1 MKTIYRIFLATIF
14 CILLPTAA
22 TAVNISGDWKPG
34 IYNFRK
40 NTYTITTDATYNL
53 TGNVR
58 IYGQITIK
66 GNITVTINGNGY
78 SFWNKTETYDTKGIK
93 TALFKVESGATLI
106 IDNVDING
114 NAHLS
119 WDAANHSTYFDANDE
134 KNTGDGCRVLFDG
147 GIWSEGNLKIT
158 NSEIHDFCTYCD
170 YNALQTGTARD
181 AAAVRGAT
189 GYGAITVKGGG
200 YTIIDNCKIYD
211 NRSHY
216 GSAIV
221 IRDQTNPNGDA
232 NALNNLRINISN
244 TEIYYNY
251 STDTQGNPWCGII
264 RTHGSCWGNLTLT
277 NVKIH
282 DNGTAGECAG
292 LYWNGKNMLTLD
304 GCEIYNNYAQMAG
317 GGFRNESTVQFVNN
331 VTKIHDNHSDVL
343 GGGIH
348 FYGYAG
354 GSVLSTAETFTY
366 NLSDKLEVY
375 NNTAPDGAGIAF
387 QFTEKTTLTAGSSF
401 ITNFNGA
408 KVYNNVASN
417 NGGGIYSINTTKPE
431 KNYNIVI
438 KLNYGEISGN
448 QATNGG
454 GICVQHSNIEADDN
468 TVGHTLTVS
477 NNSASANGGGTYLEN
492 GTLTLSSA
500 VIQGNKAPAGAGLFV
515 YNSSDTYSSSTF
527 SGGDFTGNTATTAGG
542 GFGAYGKVN
551 ITLSD
556 VNINHNAAPCG
567 GGIYLGNGA
576 NLTFKGGIIANNTAT
591 AALPSGITTGYG
603 NVALTDLRGVG
614 GGIALT
620 NGSTL
625 NFDVSTDF
633 GIYSNTAATAAD
645 DIYASGQSTK
655 VYIPKM
661 ANIDLTGYTM
671 PVQTLYWVEDY
682 FTNDSGYAHGSKKN
696 TSGTNIVRYRTALA
710 NQSETYYIM
719 TESTDWPSG
728 SFFAADKYL
737 CLALGYTLQYV
748 TIKKHGMNPGDNAIF
763 DITRQ
768 GESTPYLTVVL
779 ACPDTGT
786 DGIATKRVVLT
797 EGTWTIAERD
807 AWTWAY
813 TNTTGPITRAISPTT
828 PTADRTFTFQNTP
841 TPDAP
846 AHSESIQT
854 NDMEN

>member
-1 MKTIYRIFLATIF
+1 MKRIYSAIIIA
-14 CILLPTAA
+14 ILSVIISTSAWA
-22 TAVNISGDWKPG
+22 IDISGTWNPG
-34 IYNFRK
+34 
-40 NTYTITTDATYNL
+40 TITTGATYNL
-53 TGNVR
+53 TGHVG
-58 IYGQITIK
+58 IPGQITIK
-66 GNITVTINGNGY
+66 SGITVTINGHGY
-78 SFWNKTETYDTKGIK
+78 SFWNKIAAYDDDPKK
-93 TALFKVESGATLI
+93 LCLFKVESGATLI
-106 IDNVDING
+106 FNDVDING

-119 WDAANHSTYFDANDE
+119 WDETNHTNYYDKNDS
-134 KNTGDGCRVLFDG
+134 GSSIDGCRVLYNG

-158 NSEIHDFCTYCD
+158 NCKIHDFCTYCD
-170 YNALQTGTARD
+170 LKKLDTGAARQESVVKSATAQ
-181 AAAVRGAT
+181 
-189 GYGAITVKGGG
+189 GAITILGGG
-200 YTIIDNCKIYD
+200 YTIIDNCQIYH

-221 IRDQTNPNGDA
+221 IRDQTDPKG
-232 NALNNLRINISN
+232 NATALYNIRIEISN
-244 TEIYYNY
+244 TDIYRNY
-251 STDTQGNPWCGII
+251 STNIQGNPWCGIV
-264 RTHGSCWGNLTLT
+264 RTHGSCWGNLTLK
-277 NVKIH
+277 NVKIRE
-282 DNGTAGECAG
+282 NATAGECAG

-304 GCEIYNNYAQMAG
+304 GCEIYGNYAKGVG
-317 GGFRNESTVQFVNN
+317 GGFRNESTVRFVNN

-375 NNTAPDGAGIAF
+375 NNTAPNGAGIAF

-408 KVYNNVASN
+408 KVYNNIADN
-417 NGGGIYSINTTKPE
+417 NGGGIYSINTTDPG

-448 QATNGG
+448 RATYGG
-454 GICVQHSNIEADDN
+454 GICVQKSNIEADDN
-468 TVGHTLTVS
+468 AAGHTLTVS

-556 VNINHNAAPCG
+556 VNINGNAAPCG

-591 AALPSGITTGYG
+591 AASPSGITTGYG
-603 NVALTDLRGVG
+603 NVALTDLDGVG

-645 DIYASGQSTK
+645 DIYASGQNTK
-655 VYIPKM
+655 VYIPKV
-661 ANIDLTGYTM
+661 ANMDLTGYTM

-682 FTNDSGYAHGSKKN
+682 FTNDSGYAYGSQKN
-696 TSGTNIVRYRTALA
+696 TSGANIVRYRTALA
-710 NQSETYYIM
+710 DQSETYYVM
-719 TESTDWPSG
+719 TESTDWASG

-748 TIKKHGMNPGDNAIF
+748 TIEKHGMNPGDNAIF

-813 TNTTGPITRAISPTT
+813 TNTTGPITRTISPTT
-828 PTADRTFTFQNTP
+828 PTADRTFTFHNTP
-841 TPDAP
+841 NPDAP

>member
-1 MKTIYRIFLATIF
+1 MIFPA
-14 CILLPTAA
+14 TAA
-22 TAVNISGDWKPG
+22 AVNISGTWKPG
-34 IYNFRK
+34 TYDSAK
-40 NTYTITTDATYNL
+40 NTYTITTGATYNL
-53 TGNVR
+53 TGNVS
-58 IYGQITIK
+58 ITGQITIK

-158 NSEIHDFCTYCD
+158 NSKIHDFCTYCD

-181 AAAVRGAT
+181 AAAVRSAT
-189 GYGAITVKGGG
+189 GYGAITVQGGG

-251 STDTQGNPWCGII
+251 STNTQGNPWCGII

-317 GGFRNESTVQFVNN
+317 GGFRNESTVQFINN
-331 VTKIHDNHSDVL
+331 VTKIHHNYSAVL

-354 GSVLSTAETFTY
+354 GSYQEAPVTFVY

-375 NNTAPDGAGIAF
+375 NNQAPNGAGIAF
-387 QFTEKTTLTAGSSF
+387 DFNEKATLVAGSSF

-408 KVYNNVASN
+408 KVYNNTATG
-417 NGGGIYSINTTKPE
+417 NGGGIFSSNNTLPA
-431 KNYNIVI
+431 KNYNVVI
-438 KLNYGEISGN
+438 KLNYGEITGN
-448 QATNGG
+448 SATNGG
-454 GICVQHSNIEADDN
+454 GICVQNSNIEADDN
-468 TVGHTLTVS
+468 TAGHTLTVS
-477 NNSASANGGGTYLEN
+477 NNSATDNGGGTYLEN

-500 VIQGNKAPAGAGLFV
+500 VIQGNTAQSGAGLFV
-515 YNSSDTYSSSTF
+515 YNSGSSYSSSTF
-527 SGGDFTGNTATTAGG
+527 SGGDFIGNTASVAGG

-556 VNINHNAAPCG
+556 VNITGNSAPCG
-567 GGIYLGNGA
+567 GGIYLGNGT
-576 NLTFKGGIIANNTAT
+576 NLTFRSGIINNNSAT
-591 AALPSGITTGYG
+591 DLAKAAITTGYG
-603 NVALTDLRGVG
+603 DIPLTDLAGVG
-614 GGIALT
+614 GGIAIT

-625 NFDVSTDF
+625 NFDVSTSF
-633 GIYSNTAATAAD
+633 GIYGNTASMAAD
-645 DIYASGQSTK
+645 DIYASGQNTH
-655 VYIPKM
+655 VYIPKV
-661 ANIDLTGYTM
+661 ANMDLANYSM
-671 PVQTLYWVEDY
+671 PVESPYWVEDY
-682 FTNDSGYAHGSKKN
+682 FNNDTGYSYGSHKN
-696 TSGTNIVRYRTALA
+696 DSGTNIVRYRTALSNLA
-710 NQSETYYIM
+710 DTYYIM
-719 TESTDWPSG
+719 SEPADWPSDT
-728 SFFAADKYL
+728 FFAADKYL
-737 CLALGYTLQYV
+737 CLALGYTLQSI
-748 TIKKHGMNPGDNAIF
+748 TIEKHGMRPGDNAIF

-768 GESTPYLTVVL
+768 GDSTPYLTVVV
-779 ACPDTGT
+779 ACPDNST

-813 TNTTGPITRAISPTT
+813 TNTTGAITRAVSPTM
-828 PTADRTFTFQNTP
+828 PTADRTFTFINEYNP
-841 TPDAP
+841 TAP
-846 AHSESIQT
+846 PHGESIQ
-854 NDMEN
+854 ENNLTK